1 LLDSETVKSLFMQ
14 LTIIIPGYLIATVAV
29 GWMIGRITKAMVKNE
44 KDKTFQKL
52 IRGWVAECGQ
62 VYRLA

>member
-1 LLDSETVKSLFMQ
+1 MQ

>member
-1 LLDSETVKSLFMQ
+1 LLDFETVKSLFMQ

-44 KDKTFQKL
+44 DKTFQKL